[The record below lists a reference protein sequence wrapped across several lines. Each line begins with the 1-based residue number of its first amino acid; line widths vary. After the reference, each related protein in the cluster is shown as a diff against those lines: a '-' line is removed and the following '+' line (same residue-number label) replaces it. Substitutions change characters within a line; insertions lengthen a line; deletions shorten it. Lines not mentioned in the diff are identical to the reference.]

1 MTPSRIMLFWGL
13 GGLVVFL
20 ILALLPW
27 VNPAL
32 LSHFHLFSALILVF
46 LTGSLWL
53 PAVVREDRHVPAISL
68 SMALFV
74 LAWISFYLPPVLAV
88 LLVLPAYPL
97 LWWQERRW
105 FGATQLLDYRN
116 LRTLLTWTVVALH
129 ILALSAV
136 L

>member
-13 GGLVVFL
+13 GGLAAFL

-27 VNPAL
+27 VNPGL
-32 LSHFHLFSALILVF
+32 INHFHAFSALILVF
-46 LTGSLWL
+46 LSGSLWL
-53 PAVVREDRHVPAISL
+53 PAVAREDRHVPAISL

-74 LAWISFYLPPVLAV
+74 LAWVSFYLPLWLAV
-88 LLVLPAYPL
+88 LVLLPAYPL

-105 FGATQLLDYRN
+105 FGTAQPLDYRN

-129 ILALSAV
+129 ILALAAV
-136 L
+136 V